1 MLQKYGYF
9 ILMSIMSI
17 IILVLSLVVD
27 MQYKEINNIKT
38 SVVSYCDESYRC
50 AVDTIVITNFIKED
64 IRDDEEIIR
73 KCDRIIE
80 YMSRSRDF
88 SQKVRESLLTK

>member
-1 MLQKYGYF
+1 
-9 ILMSIMSI
+9 MSIMSI

-50 AVDTIVITNFIKED
+50 AIDAIVIANFIKED
-64 IRDDEEIIR
+64 IKNNEEVIR

-80 YMSRSRDF
+80 YMSRSRDS